1 MADIHDKLEAI
12 AEEFAGKVNLA
23 KAEVVESLMAFI
35 KDKTPEE
42 ALEVLSGFNMEAAM
56 GMKLSSAF
64 VAYDSGVVS
73 MLENTFTTTTL
84 SEATLQTLLNNTK
97 GMITDEVTRHLSKVS
112 IQNIIDGIAVNKS
125 PAEVIKTIDE
135 VIPNINT
142 LVNTSFNQFSNSTTN
157 LMAAKA
163 PTNTRYIY
171 IGPLDSKT
179 RLTCSDK
186 IAFSGAE
193 GRTRDEIFGLFG
205 DMNNEIFN
213 CRHKW
218 EQMSD
223 SPEDQGYNYNE
234 RYYMDKR
241 TSKGVPKYIQD
252 LDQDQFVK
260 YRKIAQDRSAGR
272 ITQDEFDDKV
282 KRFK

>member
-1 MADIHDKLEAI
+1 
-12 AEEFAGKVNLA
+12 
-23 KAEVVESLMAFI
+23 
-35 KDKTPEE
+35 
-42 ALEVLSGFNMEAAM
+42 
-56 GMKLSSAF
+56 
-64 VAYDSGVVS
+64 
-73 MLENTFTTTTL
+73 
-84 SEATLQTLLNNTK
+84 
-97 GMITDEVTRHLSKVS
+97 
-112 IQNIIDGIAVNKS
+112 
-125 PAEVIKTIDE
+125 
-135 VIPNINT
+135 
-142 LVNTSFNQFSNSTTN
+142 
-157 LMAAKA
+157 MAAKA